1 LNHYILIRRLTGPAV
16 LLLLGIVALLSEA
29 HVAGWGIFIPLLLI
43 LLGVLKLAERVALT
57 GEEYPQGGPYGGGQY
72 GGGSYPG
79 GPYSGGPGAGGPGG
93 PTPYSGQS
101 STSIVPAP
109 PHDLSKGPDGGSL

>member
-16 LLLLGIVALLSEA
+16 LLLLGIVALLNEA

-57 GEEYPQGGPYGGGQY
+57 GEEYPQGGPYGGGPY
-72 GGGSYPG
+72 SG
-79 GPYSGGPGAGGPGG
+79 GPYSGGPYPGEGRSGG

-101 STSIVPAP
+101 STSIVPTP

>member
-1 LNHYILIRRLTGPAV
+1 MNHYFLIRRLTWPAV
-16 LLLLGIVALLSEA
+16 LLLLGIVALLDET

-57 GEEYPQGGPYGGGQY
+57 GEETST
-72 GGGSYPG
+72 GGSYPG
-79 GPYSGGPGAGGPGG
+79 GTYSGGPYSGAPYSGTSGHGGPQ
-93 PTPYSGQS
+93 TYAGQS